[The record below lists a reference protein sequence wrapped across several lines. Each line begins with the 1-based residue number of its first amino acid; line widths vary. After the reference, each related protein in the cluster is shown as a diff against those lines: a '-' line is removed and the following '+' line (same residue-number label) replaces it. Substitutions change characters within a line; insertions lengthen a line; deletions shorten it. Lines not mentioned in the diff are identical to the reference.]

1 MDYPQIIYIALSFMG
16 SGMHL
21 AKNGETREEKYHFG
35 KDLLARMVILG
46 LLYWGGFFD
55 CWIK

>member
-35 KDLLARMVILG
+35 KDLLARMVITLTLNMYILG
-46 LLYWGGFFD
+46 
-55 CWIK
+55 KQTP